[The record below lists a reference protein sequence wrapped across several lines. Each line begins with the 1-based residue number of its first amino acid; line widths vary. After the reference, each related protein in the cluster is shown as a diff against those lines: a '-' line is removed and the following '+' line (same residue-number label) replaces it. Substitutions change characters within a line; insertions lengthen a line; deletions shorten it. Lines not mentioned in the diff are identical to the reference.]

1 MRPRL
6 HLVHIP
12 FILCLLYLSAL
23 RASGQQLQ
31 PVRLRCEQLTDP
43 LGIDAEHPRLSWQLS
58 DDRNG
63 ALQQAYSIVV
73 GIDTVAVAGGH
84 GDHWESG
91 RVEGAAQL
99 VTYAGKALA
108 PFTRYYWRVAVWD
121 KDGHP
126 GTARMGHFETGMM
139 GSHHWKGAWISDGND
154 IQLRPAPYFRN
165 TFAARKAIKS
175 ARAYIA
181 VGGLYELYINGQ
193 RIGDHRLDPMYTRY
207 DRRVLYLT
215 HDVTAA
221 LQAGDNAIGVL
232 LGNGWYNHQST
243 AVWYFHRAPWR
254 NRPVFCMDL
263 RITYMDGSVETLST
277 NEHWKT
283 SLSPVIFNSIYTGE
297 HYDAR
302 KEQEGWSTA
311 GFNDSSWR
319 PSMVRAAPA
328 QQIVSQAMTPIREIA
343 RIPSVRM
350 QALNDTTYL
359 FDLGRNIAGVSHLR
373 VSGPAGTV
381 VRLKHGERLRKDGH
395 VDQSNI
401 DAHYRPTDQ
410 SDPFQT
416 DLFILRGKGEEEF
429 MPRFNYKGFQY
440 VEVSASHPLRLTRES
455 LEGRE
460 WHSDVGVSGYISSS
474 NPVINKI
481 WAATNNSYLA
491 NLFGYPTDCPQRE
504 KNGWTGDAHIAV
516 ETGLYGFDAITVYE
530 KWLADHRDEQQAN
543 GVLPAII
550 PTSGWGYQWAN
561 GPDWTSTIALIPWNV
576 YLFYG
581 DTTLLAAC
589 YDHIKR
595 YVDHITDLSPAGL
608 TAWGLGDWVPV
619 KSVSPVEL
627 TSSSYYFA
635 DTRVLALAAELLG
648 KSADAVK
655 YQALS
660 EKIRDA
666 INRKYLDTATG
677 RYGKGWQTELSVPLF
692 WGIVPAALKAKTA
705 ALLASRVA
713 ADSFH
718 LDVGILGARAVL
730 NALSE
735 NGYADI
741 AYQVAAQRTYPSWGW
756 WIENGATTLYENWN
770 IAAMQD
776 ISLNHIM
783 FGDINA
789 WLYKGIGGILPDSA
803 APGFRHVLLKP
814 HFVKGLAHFEARHMG
829 PYGEIRSTWKRQGQ
843 RIIYEVSVPAGSYAT
858 VYFPAGKVSLAGKG
872 IATDKDHRYTIPA
885 GRYQFEV
892 REGGVI

>member
-6 HLVHIP
+6 HQVHIP
-12 FILCLLYLSAL
+12 LILCVLLFSAI
-23 RASGQQLQ
+23 AAYGQQME
-31 PVRLRCEQLTDP
+31 PVALRCEQLTDP
-43 LGIDAEHPRLSWQLS
+43 LGIDAANPRLSWQLS
-58 DDRNG
+58 DNRRG
-63 ALQQAYSIVV
+63 ALQQAYSILV
-73 GIDTVAVAGGH
+73 GTDAAAVAGGH
-84 GDHWESG
+84 GDAWESG
-91 RVEGAAQL
+91 RVATAAQL
-99 VTYAGKALA
+99 VAYGGKVLA
-108 PFTRYYWRVAVWD
+108 PFTRYYWSVTVWD
-121 KDGHP
+121 QNGQP
-126 GTARMGHFETGMM
+126 GGSKMGYFETGMM
-139 GSHHWKGAWISDGND
+139 GSHHWKGTWISDGND
-154 IQLRPAPYFRN
+154 IQLKPAPYFRK
-165 TFAARKAIKS
+165 TFAARKAVKS

-215 HDVTAA
+215 HDVTDA
-221 LQAGDNAIGVL
+221 LQTGDNAIGVL

-263 RITYMDGSVETLST
+263 RITYMDGSVETIGT
-277 NEHWKT
+277 NEQWKT
-283 SLSPVIFNSIYTGE
+283 SLSPVVFNSIYTGE

-302 KEQEGWSTA
+302 KEQPGWSTVR
-311 GFNDSSWR
+311 FNDSSWR
-319 PSMVRAAPA
+319 SAAVRAAPA
-328 QQIVSQAMTPIREIA
+328 QQIVTQAMTPIRETA
-343 RIPSVRM
+343 HIPSVKM
-350 QALNDTTYL
+350 QQLDDTTYL
-359 FDLGRNIAGVSHLR
+359 FDIGRNIAGVSRLR
-373 VSGPAGTV
+373 VEGPAGTV
-381 VRLKHGERLRKDGH
+381 VRLKHAERLGKNGH

-416 DLFILRGKGEEEF
+416 DLFILRGGGAAVF

-440 VEVSASHPLRLTRES
+440 VEVSATRPLHLTRES
-455 LEGRE
+455 LEGCE
-460 WHSDVGVSGYISSS
+460 LHSDVATRGYISGA
-474 NPVINKI
+474 NPVLNKV
-481 WAATNNSYLA
+481 WAATNSSYLA

-589 YDHIKR
+589 YDNIKR
-595 YVDHITDLSPAGL
+595 YVDHITDLSPLGL
-608 TAWGLGDWVPV
+608 TSWGLGDWVPV

-627 TSSSYYFA
+627 TSSAYYYA
-635 DTRVLALAAELLG
+635 DAKILAQAAQLLG
-648 KSADAVK
+648 KDADAAT

-660 EKIRDA
+660 EKIRNA
-666 INRKYLDTATG
+666 INTKYLDEATG
-677 RYGKGWQTELSVPLF
+677 RYGKGLQTELSVPLY
-692 WGIVPAALKAKTA
+692 WGIVPPMVRSKTA

-718 LDVGILGARAVL
+718 LDVGILGAKAIL

-735 NGYADI
+735 NGYADV

-756 WIENGATTLYENWN
+756 WIANGATTLYENWN
-770 IAAMQD
+770 IAATQD

-783 FGDINA
+783 FGEINA

-803 APGFRHVLLKP
+803 APGFRHVILRP
-814 HFVKGLAHFEARHMG
+814 HFVKGLAHFEARHTG
-829 PYGEIRSTWKRQGQ
+829 PYGEIRSAWKRQGQ
-843 RIIYEVSVPAGSYAT
+843 RVVYEVIVPAGSYAT
-858 VYFPAGKVSLAGKG
+858 VYFPAGKVYLDGKG
-872 IATDKDHRYTIPA
+872 VSTDKDHRYTVRA
-885 GRYQFEV
+885 GQYKFEV
-892 REGGVI
+892 REG